1 MTIIDPAKGW
11 FKIVEIIMINL
22 DEVTAGNNEYTDK
35 LSARVCQ
42 MFNNTC
48 LCRYPR
54 PCKVIFDN
62 GHGFKQDFTPL
73 LKYFYIKHVLKTIKK
88 QQANALM
95 ERVHQVILNMLA
107 AKYLDNKVF
116 YHIGPWG

>member
-1 MTIIDPAKGW
+1 MHVDLIGTYRNYIRQQQPCGASIWNNFSLTCMTIIDPAKGW

-48 LCRYPR
+48 Y
-54 PCKVIFDN
+54 VD
-62 GHGFKQDFTPL
+62 T
-73 LKYFYIKHVLKTIKK
+73 
-88 QQANALM
+88 
-95 ERVHQVILNMLA
+95 RVHAKSFLTTDMILNKTSL
-107 AKYLDNKVF
+107 LC
-116 YHIGPWG
+116 